1 MKTNYFLKGA
11 LLTAL
16 LTTATSVWAQL
27 PYIEASC
34 DGAKDTT
41 VTQYNEYQSPTT
53 PVNGI
58 VINYGSIQLGTS
70 ISKTITLKAGNLTYT
85 TESSNE
91 WTPSD
96 AEFNSGVV
104 YADKSD
110 TGWDYVSPL
119 DIEGNTSSNNYGE
132 PCFPLTINEA
142 GKGELNTTFNL
153 TYTPVSEGNA
163 TIVLLLSYMSI
174 SSTTT
179 SDNEAEFCIVIKANV
194 TAPDPLSKPEAE
206 AATEIWSK
214 GFTANWQALDRAA
227 SYQIHLLNGDTQVGT
242 YTVSDKNTTSYSLTN
257 LNPGT
262 NYKYYVVGLLGNTSS
277 PNSDTIEVST
287 FAAPTAGFSFLMD
300 GSNVTL
306 EEPTY
311 EDYAFRLSLGDVTFV
326 AQTTETVYLTV
337 EGTTDYFTFNNLEG
351 GATKIDVN
359 VTKGTYTT
367 IEVQGWMGSRQK
379 VQVILPDQN
388 GEIAAQLNISTK
400 SLEEMGHATIE
411 EMLAYYQLNYGASM
425 ENYYNLSLGY
435 SAISLTV
442 DMVLK
447 EAESTGTVETAVPAS
462 ISFNGQEII
471 NSLNLDV
478 AVYNAIGQMV
488 VRSNENI
495 NMSSYPAGVYVIKA
509 ANGESMKIVK

>member
-16 LTTATSVWAQL
+16 LTTATSLWAQL
-27 PYIEASC
+27 PYIEATC
-34 DGAKDTT
+34 EGAKDTT
-41 VTQYNEYQSPTT
+41 VTQYNQYQAPSSP
-53 PVNGI
+53 VDGI
-58 VINYGSIQLGTS
+58 VINCGSIQLGTS
-70 ISKTITLKAGNLTYT
+70 ISKTITLTAGNLTYT
-85 TESSNE
+85 TEPSG
-91 WTPSD
+91 WAPSD

-104 YADKSD
+104 YTDKSGM
-110 TGWDYVSPL
+110 GWDYVSPL
-119 DIEGNTSSNNYGE
+119 TIEGNTSSTNYGE
-132 PCFPLTINEA
+132 PCFPVTLNED
-142 GKGELNTTFNL
+142 GKGELNTTFTL
-153 TYTPVSEGNA
+153 TYTPVSEGNS

-174 SSTTT
+174 STTT
-179 SDNEAEFCIVIKANV
+179 YENEAEFCIVLRANV
-194 TAPDPLSKPEAE
+194 TAPDPLNKPDAE
-206 AATEIWSK
+206 AATNIWSK
-214 GFTANWQALDRAA
+214 GFTANWQSLDRAA
-227 SYQIHLLNGDTQVGT
+227 SYEIHLLNGDTRVGT
-242 YTVSDKNTTSYSLTN
+242 YAVSDRNATSYSLTN
-257 LNPGT
+257 LNPET

-287 FAAPTAGFSFLMD
+287 FAAPTAEFSFMMD
-300 GSNVTL
+300 GPNVTP

-326 AQTTETVYLTV
+326 TESTKTIYLTV

-351 GATKIDVN
+351 SATKIDVN

-367 IEVQGWMGSRQK
+367 IEVQGWGGSEK
-379 VQVILPDQN
+379 VQIILPDQD
-388 GEIAAQLNISTK
+388 GEIEAQLNISTK
-400 SLEEMGHATIE
+400 SLEEIGYATIE
-411 EMLAYYQLNYGASM
+411 EMLSDYQLNYGASM

-442 DMVLK
+442 DMLLK

>member
-1 MKTNYFLKGA
+1 MKTNYFFKGA
-11 LLTAL
+11 LLAML
-16 LTTATSVWAQL
+16 LTTATSVWAQS

-34 DGAKDTT
+34 EGAKDTT
-41 VTQYNEYQSPTT
+41 VTQYNEFQSPTT
-53 PVNGI
+53 PVDGI
-58 VINYGSIQLGTS
+58 VINCGSIQLGTS
-70 ISKTITLKAGNLTYT
+70 ISKTITLTAGNLTYT
-85 TESSNE
+85 TEPPSS
-91 WTPSD
+91 WAPSD

-104 YADKSD
+104 YTDKS
-110 TGWDYVSPL
+110 GMGRDYVSPL
-119 DIEGNTSSNNYGE
+119 TIEGNTSSTNYGE
-132 PCFPLTINEA
+132 PCFPLTVAN
-142 GKGELNTTFNL
+142 GLGSLNTTFTL
-153 TYTPVSEGNA
+153 TYTPVSEGSN
-163 TIVLLLSYMSI
+163 TIVLLLSYMS
-174 SSTTT
+174 TTT
-179 SDNEAEFCIVIKANV
+179 YENEAEFCIVLRANV
-194 TAPDPLSKPEAE
+194 TAPEPLSKPDAE

-214 GFTANWQALDRAA
+214 GFTANWQSLDRAA
-227 SYQIHLLNGDTQVGT
+227 SYEIHLLNGDTRVGT
-242 YTVSDKNTTSYSLTN
+242 YTVSDRNATSYSLTN

-287 FAAPTAGFSFLMD
+287 FAAPTAEFSFLMD
-300 GSNVTL
+300 GPKVTP

-311 EDYAFRLSLGDVTFV
+311 ENYAFRLSLGDVTFV

-351 GATKIDVN
+351 SATKIDVN

-367 IEVQGWMGSRQK
+367 IEVQGWGGSEK
-379 VQVILPDQN
+379 VQIILPDQN
-388 GEIAAQLNISTK
+388 GEIEAQLNISTK
-400 SLEEMGHATIE
+400 SLEEMGYATIE
-411 EMLAYYQLNYGASM
+411 EMLSDYQLNYGASM
-425 ENYYNLSLGY
+425 KNYYNLSLGY

-495 NMSSYPAGVYVIKA
+495 NMSSHPAGVYVIKA

>member
-1 MKTNYFLKGA
+1 MKTNYFFKGA
-11 LLTAL
+11 LLAAL
-16 LTTATSVWAQL
+16 LTTATSAWAQL
-27 PYIEASC
+27 PYIKATCE
-34 DGAKDTT
+34 GAKDTT
-41 VTQYNEYQSPTT
+41 VTQYNEFQSPTT
-53 PVNGI
+53 PVDGI
-58 VINYGSIQLGTS
+58 VINCGSIQLGTTV
-70 ISKTITLKAGNLTYT
+70 SKQITLTAGSLTYT
-85 TESSNE
+85 TEPGE

-96 AEFNSGVV
+96 VDFNSGVV

-132 PCFPLTINEA
+132 PCFPLTVNEA
-142 GKGELNTTFNL
+142 GKGELNTTFTLNF
-153 TYTPVSEGNA
+153 TPVSEGNA

-179 SDNEAEFCIVIKANV
+179 SDNEAEFCIVLRANV
-194 TAPDPLSKPEAE
+194 TAPDPLSKPDAE

-214 GFTANWQALDRAA
+214 GFTANWQSLDRAA
-227 SYQIHLLNGDTQVGT
+227 SYEIHLLNGDTKVGT
-242 YTVSDKNTTSYSLTN
+242 YAVSDRNATSYSLTN

-287 FAAPTAGFSFLMD
+287 FAAPTAEFSFLMD
-300 GSNVTL
+300 GPNVTP

-326 AQTTETVYLTV
+326 TESTKTIYLTV
-337 EGTTDYFTFNNLEG
+337 EGSTDYITFNSLEG
-351 GATKIDVN
+351 ATTKMTIN

-367 IEVQGWMGSRQK
+367 IEVQGWGGSQK
-379 VQVILPDQN
+379 VQAILPDQN

-400 SLEEMGHATIE
+400 SLEEIGFATIE
-411 EMLAYYQLNYGASM
+411 EMLSDFQLNYGASM
-425 ENYYNLSLGY
+425 KNYYNLSLGY

-447 EAESTGTVETAVPAS
+447 EAENTGTLAIAAPAT